1 MVAGDTVYVTAGTYN
16 ERVLPQN
23 SGNSTS
29 GYIGY
34 VGWEEGVII
43 DGTGLGWNGIYANGK
58 SYLRFE
64 RLQIAN
70 CHSDGIV
77 IEYGDHIE
85 IIDCTVEGNGKG
97 NQSWDHGVELGRVT
111 NFVIV
116 NCDLVD
122 NFSSGVSLYECEYGL
137 VANCRAHDNN
147 GDKAFGGYCDD
158 SDGIAGNN
166 CRHLIVENCEAS
178 YNGEDGIDFAM
189 YKGFSGDCED
199 IVVRDCRAHHNP
211 RSGLAISGEIDP
223 EYPYQAHNIRW
234 IRCQSYRNRD
244 FGWVG
249 YEKAYNLRLV
259 NCTIAHNGDLGI
271 HDGWPRRG
279 NVAHDIKIKN
289 GISAFNTAQNLTHDG
304 PGPLVLDYNGWWGA
318 KHPPDCC
325 GDHHVEADP
334 AFVDAA
340 KDDYHLASSS
350 PFRDAG
356 GPVTVTTSMGSGTTI
371 QVSDSGY
378 FTDGMGLTSGD
389 TIRIGSAEVSVVDI
403 PSATTI
409 VVDTSVSWES
419 GTGVYFP
426 YEGSAPDLGA
436 LETETLVR
444 EKPSISVLPEH

>member
-1 MVAGDTVYVTAGTYN
+1 MHRQQSRVQILARVGFVSALLLLLPPVGSAATYYVAKNGSDSNPGTKERPWLTIGQAASTMVAGDTVYVTAGTYN

-189 YKGFSGDCED
+189 YKGFSGHK
-199 IVVRDCRAHHNP
+199 R
-211 RSGLAISGEIDP
+211 
-223 EYPYQAHNIRW
+223 
-234 IRCQSYRNRD
+234 
-244 FGWVG
+244 
-249 YEKAYNLRLV
+249 
-259 NCTIAHNGDLGI
+259 GD
-271 HDGWPRRG
+271 
-279 NVAHDIKIKN
+279 
-289 GISAFNTAQNLTHDG
+289 
-304 PGPLVLDYNGWWGA
+304 
-318 KHPPDCC
+318 
-325 GDHHVEADP
+325 
-334 AFVDAA
+334 
-340 KDDYHLASSS
+340 
-350 PFRDAG
+350 
-356 GPVTVTTSMGSGTTI
+356 
-371 QVSDSGY
+371 
-378 FTDGMGLTSGD
+378 
-389 TIRIGSAEVSVVDI
+389 
-403 PSATTI
+403 
-409 VVDTSVSWES
+409 
-419 GTGVYFP
+419 
-426 YEGSAPDLGA
+426 
-436 LETETLVR
+436 
-444 EKPSISVLPEH
+444 